1 MELQKAIEAVDQER
15 SGKRVRFTWDEW
27 DVVENVLREAGD
39 ECRANFAH
47 GEKMR
52 AYHKEEWD
60 AGLL

>member
-27 DVVENVLREAGD
+27 DDVENVLREAGD
-39 ECRANFAH
+39 ERRADFCPQR
-47 GEKMR
+47 KMR